1 MAVLVGFKDGTV
13 KVFDAC
19 DTYTANRDFGCFFIE
34 KNNHR
39 IMLPCENVL
48 YICYEEDVRD

>member
-1 MAVLVGFKDGTV
+1 MVVLVRFKDGTV
-13 KVFDAC
+13 KVFSAC
-19 DTYTANRDFGCFFIE
+19 DKYTADRNFGCFFIE

-48 YICYEEDVRD
+48 YIGYKEDVRN